1 MNTMVLKVCDA
12 SQDVEVLYQE
22 ENRPIIEKIVNIQ
35 EAIKELNAMLGY
47 EHQYELDFTDGK
59 YLYVKETEKEAY
71 YVYLME
77 EQKIKCT
84 YQDKG
89 YSLSHPNSIFI
100 VKVNKFTKRFKS
112 ISAYCYKVFE
122 GRNTKLFD
130 YPFPNM
136 LSDNRIC
143 TGTVRNAFVDAKQT
157 IMDVLEAN
165 YTHEET
171 YFLNHAFR
179 NTKVAFEY
187 LSNNPFPYHELA
199 SLNYSLDYV
208 IWRIKND

>member
-22 ENRPIIEKIVNIQ
+22 ENRPVIEKVVNIQ
-35 EAIKELNAMLGY
+35 QAIKELNAMLGY
-47 EHQYELDFTDGK
+47 EQQYELDFTDGK
-59 YLYVKETEKEAY
+59 YLYVKETERKAY

-84 YQDKG
+84 YDDKG

-100 VKVNKFTKRFKS
+100 IIVNKLTKNFTS
-112 ISAYCYKVFE
+112 ISAYCFKEFE
-122 GRNTKLFD
+122 GRNTILFE

-136 LSDNRIC
+136 LAGNRVC

-165 YTHEET
+165 YTHSET
-171 YFLNHAFR
+171 HFLNHSFK

-187 LSNNPFPYHELA
+187 LSSNPFPYQELLP
-199 SLNYSLDYV
+199 LNYNLDYV
-208 IWRIKND
+208 IRRITND